1 MRSRW
6 WPKGPC
12 PADDRR
18 SKREVATVETG
29 TETQRLRLG
38 AALRQEDRV
47 LPLELFFD
55 LVFVLA
61 ITQCTTLMSRH
72 TTWTGLG
79 QGMLI
84 LALLWWSWVGYAWL
98 TSVVDPEEGG
108 VRIALFAAM
117 AGFLIAALCI
127 PEAFGNLGTQ
137 FAVAYG
143 SVRFAQIFLL
153 ALAGRD
159 DPTFRRS
166 VTGLGIGTAIGVAL
180 LFAGSYFDPGLQAAV
195 WGVALALDMGE
206 PYLFGSEGWHL
217 IPGHFAERHGLIV
230 IIALGESIVAIGLGA
245 GTHLTWGIAAAAVL
259 GIGVV
264 AALWWTYF
272 DIVALVSAR
281 RLVRAPE
288 GKVRNELARDS
299 YSYIHFLLVA
309 GIILL
314 ALGLKKGL
322 GHPTDPLDD
331 VPAFALVGGVGVYLL
346 GLVAFRYRH
355 IRTLN
360 RQRFAIAVLMFALYP
375 LALELSALVMIAL
388 LNLLLWSMIVY
399 ETRGYGEARAEVR
412 HGDAAPGA
420 EAFGDGGS

>member
-1 MRSRW
+1 
-6 WPKGPC
+6 
-12 PADDRR
+12 
-18 SKREVATVETG
+18 VETG
-29 TETQRLRLG
+29 SETQRLRLG

-61 ITQCTTLMSRH
+61 ITQCTTLMSHH
-72 TTWTGLG
+72 TSWEGLG
-79 QGMLI
+79 EGMLI
-84 LALLWWSWVGYAWL
+84 LALLWWSWTAYAWL

-117 AGFLIAALCI
+117 AGFLIAAICV
-127 PEAFGNLGTQ
+127 PDAFGGLGTE

-143 SVRFAQIFLL
+143 AVRFAQILLL
-153 ALAGRD
+153 AIAGRD
-159 DPTFRRS
+159 DPSFRRS
-166 VTGLGIGTAIGVAL
+166 VTGLGIGTTVGVTL
-180 LFAGSYFDPGLQAAV
+180 LIAGSFLDPGLRAAV
-195 WGVALALDMGE
+195 WGLALILDMGE

-217 IPGHFAERHGLIV
+217 VPGHFAERHGLIV

-245 GTHLTWGIAAAAVL
+245 GNHLTWGIAAAAAL
-259 GIGVV
+259 GIGVA

-314 ALGLKKGL
+314 ALGLKKGI
-322 GHPTDPLDD
+322 GDPTEALDD
-331 VPAFALVGGVGVYLL
+331 VPAFALVGGVAVYLL
-346 GLVAFRYRH
+346 GMVAFRHRH
-355 IRTLN
+355 IGTIN
-360 RQRFAIAVLMFALYP
+360 PQRLGLALLLLALYP
-375 LALELSALVMIAL
+375 VATTISALAMLVL
-388 LNLLLWSMIVY
+388 LNVLLWGMIVY
-399 ETRGYGEARAEVR
+399 ETRGYGEGREEVR

-420 EAFGDGGS
+420 A

>member
-1 MRSRW
+1 M
-6 WPKGPC
+6 
-12 PADDRR
+12 
-18 SKREVATVETG
+18 ETG
-29 TETQRLRLG
+29 SETQRLRLG
-38 AALRQEDRV
+38 ASLRQEDRV

-61 ITQCTTLMSRH
+61 ITQCTTLMSHH
-72 TTWTGLG
+72 TTWEGLG

-84 LALLWWSWVGYAWL
+84 LALLWWSWTAYAWL

-117 AGFLIAALCI
+117 AAFLIAAICV
-127 PEAFGNLGTQ
+127 PDAFGDLGIE
-137 FAVAYG
+137 FALAYG
-143 SVRFAQIFLL
+143 VVRFAQIFLL
-153 ALAGRD
+153 FLAGRD
-159 DPTFRRS
+159 DPGLRRS
-166 VTGLGIGTAIGVAL
+166 VTGLGIGTTVGVSL
-180 LFAGSYFDPGLQAAV
+180 LIAGSFLDPGPQAAV
-195 WGVALALDMGE
+195 WGLALILDMGE

-217 IPGHFAERHGLIV
+217 VPGHFAERHGLIV

-245 GTHLTWGIAAAAVL
+245 GSHLTWGIAAAAVL

-281 RLVRAPE
+281 RLIRAPE

-314 ALGLKKGL
+314 ALGLKKAI
-322 GHPTDPLDD
+322 GHPTDPLED
-331 VPAFALVGGVGVYLL
+331 VPAFALVGGVAVYLL

-355 IRTLN
+355 IRTIN
-360 RQRFAIAVLMFALYP
+360 RHRFSVALLLFALYP
-375 LALELSALVMIAL
+375 VALELSALAMLVLLNAVLWAMIAF
-388 LNLLLWSMIVY
+388 
-399 ETRGYGEARAEVR
+399 ETRGYGEDRAEVR
-412 HGDAAPGA
+412 HGNAAGA
-420 EAFGDGGS
+420 RSPA

>member
-1 MRSRW
+1 MT
-6 WPKGPC
+6 
-12 PADDRR
+12 A
-18 SKREVATVETG
+18 VETG
-29 TETQRLRLG
+29 SETQRLRLG
-38 AALRQEDRV
+38 ASLRQEDRV

-61 ITQCTTLMSRH
+61 ITQCTTLMSHH
-72 TTWTGLG
+72 TTWEGLG

-84 LALLWWSWVGYAWL
+84 LALLWWSWTAYAWL

-117 AGFLIAALCI
+117 AAFLIAAICV
-127 PEAFGNLGTQ
+127 PDAFGDLGIE
-137 FAVAYG
+137 FALAYG
-143 SVRFAQIFLL
+143 VVRFAQIFLL
-153 ALAGRD
+153 FLAGRD
-159 DPTFRRS
+159 DPGLRRS
-166 VTGLGIGTAIGVAL
+166 VTGLGIGTTVGVSL
-180 LFAGSYFDPGLQAAV
+180 LIAGSFLDPGPQAAV
-195 WGVALALDMGE
+195 WGLALILDMGE

-217 IPGHFAERHGLIV
+217 VPGHFAERHGLIV

-245 GTHLTWGIAAAAVL
+245 GSHLTWGIAAAAVL

-281 RLVRAPE
+281 RLIRAPE

-314 ALGLKKGL
+314 ALGLKKAI
-322 GHPTDPLDD
+322 GHPTDPLED
-331 VPAFALVGGVGVYLL
+331 VPAFALVGGVAVYLL

-355 IRTLN
+355 IRTIN
-360 RQRFAIAVLMFALYP
+360 RHRFSVALLLFALYP
-375 LALELSALVMIAL
+375 VALELSALAMLVLLNAVLWAMIAF
-388 LNLLLWSMIVY
+388 
-399 ETRGYGEARAEVR
+399 ETRGYGEDRAEVR
-412 HGDAAPGA
+412 HGNAAGARSPG
-420 EAFGDGGS
+420 

>member
-1 MRSRW
+1 MT
-6 WPKGPC
+6 
-12 PADDRR
+12 A
-18 SKREVATVETG
+18 VETG
-29 TETQRLRLG
+29 SETQRLRLG
-38 AALRQEDRV
+38 ASLRQEDRV

-61 ITQCTTLMSRH
+61 ITQCTALMSQH

-79 QGMLI
+79 QGLLV

-98 TSVVDPEEGG
+98 TSVIDPEEGG

-117 AGFLIAALCI
+117 AGFLIASICI
-127 PEAFGNLGTQ
+127 PEAFGSLATE

-143 SVRFAQIFLL
+143 AVRIAQIFLL
-153 ALAGRD
+153 GLAGRD
-159 DPTFRRS
+159 DPSFRRS
-166 VTGLGIGTAIGVAL
+166 VTGLGVGTAIGISL
-180 LFAGSYFDPGLQAAV
+180 LITGSFLDPGPQAAV
-195 WGVALALDMGE
+195 WGLALVLDMSE

-217 IPGHFAERHGLIV
+217 VPGHFAERHGLIV

-245 GTHLTWGIAAAAVL
+245 GSHLTWGIAAAAGL

-281 RLVRAPE
+281 RLAHAPE
-288 GKVRNELARDS
+288 GKERNELARDS

-314 ALGLKKGL
+314 ALGLKKAI
-322 GHPTDPLDD
+322 GHPTDPLED
-331 VPAFALVGGVGVYLL
+331 VPAFALVGGVAVYLL

-355 IRTLN
+355 VRTVN
-360 RQRFAIAVLMFALYP
+360 RHRFAMALLLFAIYP
-375 LALELSALVMIAL
+375 VALELSALVMLAL
-388 LNLLLWSMIVY
+388 INVLLWTMIAF
-399 ETRGYGEARAEVR
+399 ETRRYGENRAEVR
-412 HGDAAPGA
+412 HGDAAPGT
-420 EAFGDGGS
+420 

>member
-1 MRSRW
+1 M
-6 WPKGPC
+6 
-12 PADDRR
+12 
-18 SKREVATVETG
+18 ETG
-29 TETQRLRLG
+29 SETQRLRLG

-61 ITQCTTLMSRH
+61 ITQCTTLMSEN
-72 TTWTGLG
+72 TTWEGLG

-84 LALLWWSWVGYAWL
+84 LALLWWSWTAYAWL

-117 AGFLIAALCI
+117 AAFLIVAICV
-127 PEAFGNLGTQ
+127 PEAFGSLATE

-143 SVRFAQIFLL
+143 AVRFAQIFLL
-153 ALAGRD
+153 AIAGRD

-166 VTGLGIGTAIGVAL
+166 VTGLGIGTAIGVTL
-180 LFAGSYFDPGLQAAV
+180 LVAGSFLDPGARAAV
-195 WGVALALDMGE
+195 WGVALVLDMSE

-217 IPGHFAERHGLIV
+217 VPGHFAERHGLIV

-245 GTHLTWGIAAAAVL
+245 GSHLTWGIAGAAAL

-264 AALWWTYF
+264 AAMWWAYF

-281 RLVRAPE
+281 RLIRAPE

-314 ALGLKKGL
+314 ALGLKKAI
-322 GHPTDPLDD
+322 GHPTDPLED
-331 VPAFALVGGVGVYLL
+331 VPAFALVGGVAVYLL

-355 IRTLN
+355 IQTVNGHRLGL
-360 RQRFAIAVLMFALYP
+360 ALLLFALFP
-375 LALELSALVMIAL
+375 VATEVSALVMLGL
-388 LNLLLWSMIVY
+388 LNVLLWTMIAY
-399 ETRGYGEARAEVR
+399 ETRGYGEGRAEVR

-420 EAFGDGGS
+420 QSAN